1 MNDPND
7 RPRLPPLT
15 PRLQAN
21 GDRVLELEIPP
32 QRDYLVLARQLVAA
46 ANREAGLDPLRL
58 DNLQLAVSEACTN
71 AIEAHES
78 RGVKDPIA
86 IRAAV
91 NDARVEVVISDRGG
105 GFDPE
110 VTVALPDPED
120 PRRLDFEHGLGLGL
134 MRALSDRLEIHS
146 SPAGTAV
153 RVVMMAEPRRLDR
166 PNPQEGRAAG
176 SRGRDLP

>member
-1 MNDPND
+1 MTTPSEGLQ
-7 RPRLPPLT
+7 LPPLT
-15 PRLQAN
+15 PSLQAN

-32 QRDYLVLARQLVAA
+32 RRDFLVLARQLVLAV
-46 ANREAGLDPLRL
+46 NREARLDPLRL

-78 RGVKDPIA
+78 RGVQDTIA

-91 NDARVEVVISDRGG
+91 NDARVEVVISDHGG

-110 VTVALPDPED
+110 STVDLPAPED
-120 PRRLDFEHGLGLGL
+120 PRRLNFEHGLGLGL

-153 RVVMMAEPRRLDR
+153 RVVMLAGPAAPGGVAAR
-166 PNPQEGRAAG
+166 PNPPPRT
-176 SRGRDLP
+176 